1 MKYIKAYPLFEMELG
16 WKEVV
21 SIPGLGKFIAKLD
34 TGNGTKASSLGVDQW
49 KIDGDSVSWSCNG
62 QDRIDPIKSWS
73 HAEVGDSIDNRPVII
88 LDIEL
93 GPHRLSGVPV
103 ALADRSEKETPFLI
117 NRDLLGQL
125 GVSVAP
131 DREFLLG
138 PL

>member
-1 MKYIKAYPLFEMELG
+1 MKYIKEYRLYEMELG

-21 SIPGLGKFIAKLD
+21 SIPNLGRFVAKLD

-49 KIDGDSVSWSCNG
+49 KIHGDSVAWSCNG
-62 QDRIDPIKSWS
+62 HNRIDLIRDWS
-73 HAEVGDSIDNRPVII
+73 HAEVGDSIDKRPVII

-103 ALADRSEKETPFLI
+103 ALADRSGKETPFLI
-117 NRDLLGQL
+117 NRDILSQL

-138 PL
+138 SL